1 MANNQNNKFPYRRGS
16 EWRKWDLQIHT
27 PFSYLS
33 NQFGDDFN
41 HYIQQLFKK
50 AIEKNITAIGIT
62 DYFTIEGYK
71 KLKQEYLN
79 DEEKLKSLFTD
90 EEIKKI
96 KKILILPNIEVRL
109 NKLVGTQRINFHIVF
124 SNEVSIHDIE
134 ENFLRELKFV
144 YEGGPQT
151 EDEKRPLTTHNLI
164 ELGKRLKNEH
174 EGFKNKSDIEI
185 GMMNAVVDDEDICK
199 ILSNKKSIFE
209 GKYLLFVPADEDL
222 SEISWDSQDHNVRK
236 VIIQE
241 SDGIFSSNGGTIKF
255 GLGKRHSSQKAF
267 IKEFKSLKPCIWG
280 SDAKNYDKLFEPDEK
295 RYTWIKA
302 DPTFEGLRQ
311 IIHEPELRVKVQK
324 DSPTETETYARIADC
339 SINFPPNLE
348 IKDSESEEKTK
359 FCLQEKYAFCLSNNL
374 TSIIG
379 GRGSGKSTLIHLL
392 YNKQINKELDRL
404 DYVNSPLLN
413 LDLGRDPLK
422 KVADLTETDVPSA
435 TEFFLQNEI
444 EKFAR
449 DIGSMSELVR
459 HRLNRLSSL
468 DEAKES
474 LKELREKWESE
485 EREMDA
491 LIQAYDQISNS
502 NKETANLRKDIDTLK
517 KQTNVIKSKD
527 YKTLKEETED
537 ISNTISAFNRY
548 QKEYEELVE
557 SIDSL
562 VEEIEQLD
570 WDQFNSQKSL
580 EITTSKLGDS
590 KKELKSS
597 FEQAK
602 AEYDKENYPEQLKEK
617 KLELKKYLKRKGLSL
632 ENIEELADAA
642 EQINELTRR
651 IRLLERK
658 RQPYE
663 QIYSKKEETFENY
676 KKAYNSYKKRFFEAT
691 STLENKLAGLPFS
704 DKKKGKTEI
713 TFKPKLNEQSLKDTV
728 TDFIKEN
735 VQSKGLSKDNIQN
748 VLFSGDKLSDFVE
761 NKEAIKDAVDSSQI
775 AEIHTKML
783 RECVSDDDFLE
794 KLQLRIRRYY
804 FDISNIQVQTKL
816 GDKLLQ
822 NTSFGERC
830 GIVVVIALTT
840 GTNPIVID
848 QPEDNLDGKF
858 VSKVLVHLLRRQ
870 KQNRQIILITRDANI
885 AIGGDSELILILD
898 TNNGKVEL
906 TPSTIEDRS
915 TRKKY
920 IWILDG
926 GEKAFQQRERKYS
939 IHKS

>member
-1 MANNQNNKFPYRRGS
+1 MEKKNNKIKYPRGS
-16 EWRKWDLQIHT
+16 EWRKWDLHIHT
-27 PFSYLS
+27 PFSYLN
-33 NQFGDDFN
+33 NQFGNDFDY
-41 HYIQQLFKK
+41 YIQQLFKK
-50 AIEKNITAIGIT
+50 AIDKDITAIGIT

-71 KLKQEYLN
+71 KLKEEYLN
-79 DEEKLKSLFTD
+79 NEEKLKSLFTD
-90 EEIKKI
+90 EEIEKI

-124 SNEVSIHDIE
+124 SNEISIRDIE

-151 EDEKRPLTTHNLI
+151 EDEKRQLTTHNLI

-174 EGFKNKSDIEI
+174 EGFKNKSNIEI
-185 GMMNAVVDDEDICK
+185 GMMNAVVNNEDICK

-255 GLGKRHSSQKAF
+255 GLGKRHLSQKAF
-267 IKEFKSLKPCIWG
+267 IKEFKSLKPCIWS

-302 DPTFEGLRQ
+302 GPTFEGLKQ
-311 IIHEPELRVKVQK
+311 IIYEPELRVKIQA
-324 DSPTETETYARIADC
+324 DNPTETETYARIVNC
-339 SINFPPNLE
+339 SINLPPNLE
-348 IKDSESEEKTK
+348 IKDSESEEKTR
-359 FCLQEKYAFCLSNNL
+359 FCLQGEYTFCLSNNL

-404 DYVNSPLLN
+404 DNVNSPLLN

-422 KVADLTETDVPSA
+422 KVADLTETDAPA
-435 TEFFLQNEI
+435 TTEFFLQNEI

-474 LKELREKWESE
+474 LKELQGRWESE

-491 LIQAYDQISNS
+491 FIQAYDQISNS
-502 NKETANLRKDIDTLK
+502 SKENANLRKDIDTLK

-527 YKTLKEETED
+527 YKTLKEKTED
-537 ISNTISAFNRY
+537 VSNTISAFNRY
-548 QKEYEELVE
+548 QREYEELIE

-562 VEEIEQLD
+562 VEEIKQLD
-570 WDQFNSQKSL
+570 WDQFNGQKSL
-580 EITTSKLGDS
+580 GTTTSKLSDS
-590 KKELKSS
+590 KKELESS

-602 AEYDKENYPEQLKEK
+602 AKYDKENYPEQLKAK
-617 KLELKKYLKRKGLSL
+617 KLELKKYLKGKGLSP

-663 QIYSKKEETFENY
+663 QIYSKKEKTFENY
-676 KKAYNSYKKRFFEAT
+676 KKAYNTYKERFFEAT
-691 STLENKLAGLPFS
+691 NTLENSLSGLPFS
-704 DKKKGKTEI
+704 DKKKSMTEI
-713 TFKPKLNEQSLKDTV
+713 TFRPKLNEQSLKDTV

-748 VLFSGDKLSDFVE
+748 VLFSSDKLSDFVE
-761 NKEAIKDAVDSSQI
+761 SKEAIKDAVDSSQI
-775 AEIHTKML
+775 AEIHTKVL

-830 GIVVVIALTT
+830 GIVIAIVLTA

-858 VSKVLVHLLRRQ
+858 VSKILVHLLRKQ

-885 AIGGDSELILILD
+885 VIGGDSELILILD
-898 TNNGKVEL
+898 TNNGKAEL
-906 TPSTIEDRS
+906 IPSTIEDRS
-915 TRKKY
+915 TREKY

-926 GEKAFQQRERKYS
+926 GKEAFQKRDQKYNFP
-939 IHKS
+939 K